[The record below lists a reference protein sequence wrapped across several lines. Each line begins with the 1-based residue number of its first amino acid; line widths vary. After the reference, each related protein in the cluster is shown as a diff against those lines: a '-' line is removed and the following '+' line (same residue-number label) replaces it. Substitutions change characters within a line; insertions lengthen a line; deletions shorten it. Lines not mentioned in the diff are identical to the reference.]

1 MGGLYHGSR
10 SACCLGFRRDG
21 HPQGTSFPTAF
32 TRQDRSSCI
41 TQTKVKFFAPLFTC
55 APQNNKAYAPNMI
68 YPFIYDVACLG
79 IMIFYLM
86 RYAVTQPNE
95 LACS

>member
-1 MGGLYHGSR
+1 MG
-10 SACCLGFRRDG
+10 LGQLAVWAFVG
-21 HPQGTSFPTAF
+21 MAIHKVHHSLPQSVVRLAHRTS
-32 TRQDRSSCI
+32 
-41 TQTKVKFFAPLFTC
+41 QTKVKFFAPLFTC

-86 RYAVTQPNE
+86 RYATTPK
-95 LACS
+95 